1 MGTALSAHDNLI
13 HVRGWTSSQIS
24 TLWETLRK
32 KFVVYTLTK
41 EDYIRFVA
49 GRNFEALSV
58 FNDLDDDFDG
68 RVDVFEVFVVLIIF
82 SGIKWDEK
90 KDLLFQLF
98 DMMGKGFLK
107 VDEVLFM
114 GNILVQVLR
123 KFVSVKGA
131 SSTEP
136 LHLKDISQKAFGNG
150 GTQLSLD
157 AFRLW
162 FGSCKPLEELRG
174 FLEDHAATGQPD
186 SNESRMR
193 VEMGQIEKHA
203 TRLFE
208 RIERLQ
214 DRIPDFVDSCLET
227 VNQWGR
233 RKRWDFVMQ
242 NLRHLILKLHQLS
255 EDMHVKLT
263 RLAEMLNED
272 EMSGGMAAM
281 VDPKKR
287 FQQEQMLMELKMM
300 RSASFHDFREATTM
314 TQRLVELSEPL
325 EQLPGQSGQ
334 APEAGQQDAEGMQD
348 NPRAVEARNKLKQ
361 ICNEMLA
368 DMSETGMFGAPNLKT
383 IVKQAQDEADD
394 DEDNTFAGSPHAL
407 AVANATGFEAATGG
421 SSGSRAGGAAA
432 ALQGKGV
439 DLSGTEPTLVVI
451 ADFEPPPTHQSQMLR
466 LKVGEFVTIVGQ
478 DGRGWW
484 YGHKADTGAEG
495 WFPPSYVQVRPAHHS
510 NAEACRERVA
520 ANN

>member
-13 HVRGWTSSQIS
+13 HVRGWTNGQIT

-32 KFVVYTLTK
+32 KYVVYSLTK
-41 EDYIRFVA
+41 EDYSRFVA

-58 FNDLDDDFDG
+58 FSDLDDDFDG
-68 RVDVFEVFVVLIIF
+68 RVDVFEVFVVLIVW
-82 SGIKWDEK
+82 SGTKWDEK

-107 VDEVLFM
+107 VDEILLM
-114 GNILVQVLR
+114 GNIIAQVLR
-123 KFVSVKGA
+123 KFVSVKHVT
-131 SSTEP
+131 SIEP
-136 LHLKDISQKAFGNG
+136 LHLKELAQGAFGHG
-150 GTQLSLD
+150 VTQLSPD
-157 AFRLW
+157 AFRIW

-174 FLEDHAATGQPD
+174 FLEDHAAMGQPD

-193 VEMGQIEKHA
+193 VEMGQIERHA

-227 VNQWGR
+227 VNHWGR
-233 RKRWDFVMQ
+233 RKRWDFIMQ

-287 FQQEQMLMELKMM
+287 FQQEQMLQELKMM
-300 RSASFHDFREATTM
+300 RSASFQDFREATTM
-314 TQRLVELSEPL
+314 TQRLVELSEPM
-325 EQLPGQSGQ
+325 EQLPGQSEPGQ
-334 APEAGQQDAEGMQD
+334 DLLEGLQD
-348 NPRAVEARNKLKQ
+348 NPRAAEARNKLRQ

-368 DMSETGMFGAPNLKT
+368 DMSETGMFGTPNLLS
-383 IVKQAQDEADD
+383 IAKQAQNEADAQD
-394 DEDNTFAGSPHAL
+394 SASPEEADTTL
-407 AVANATGFEAATGG
+407 AVTSAKNLGDVAGAMA
-421 SSGSRAGGAAA
+421 GSRAGVGAAA
-432 ALQGKGV
+432 SEEKRV
-439 DLSGTEPTLVVI
+439 DLSGDEPTLVVI
-451 ADFEPPPTHQSQMLR
+451 QDFEPPPTHKSQMLR
-466 LKVGEFVTIVGQ
+466 LKVGEFVTILGQ

-484 YGHKADTGAEG
+484 YGRQQDTGAEG
-495 WFPPSYVQVRPAHHS
+495 WFPPSYVQSEPKHHS
-510 NAEACRERVA
+510 NLGRG
-520 ANN
+520 